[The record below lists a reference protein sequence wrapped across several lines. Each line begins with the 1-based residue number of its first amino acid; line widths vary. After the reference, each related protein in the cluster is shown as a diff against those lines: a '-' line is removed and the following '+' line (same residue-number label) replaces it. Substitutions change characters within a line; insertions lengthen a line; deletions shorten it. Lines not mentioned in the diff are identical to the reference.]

1 MMTLS
6 HALRLKKEAC
16 AVAFVGGG
24 GKTSAV
30 FQAARELSPALV
42 STSTHLAIRQAGQAD
57 QHLILQ
63 PGQPLPAAAELL
75 QAGVTLVTGPHLQDI
90 QRVAALE
97 PQQLLALHVFSQQH
111 NLPLLIEAD
120 GSRQR
125 PLKAPAAHEP
135 AIPPFAGLVVVTLGM
150 HGLGRPLA
158 EAAVH
163 RPEIYASLSG
173 LALESPVTREAAMA
187 VLLHPQGGLKNIPP
201 DSRKIVLLN
210 QADTPELQASAGRM
224 KTGLLQAYESVVVA
238 ALQRGEV
245 FAAHQQV
252 AAIVLAAGGSSRF
265 GQPKPLLDFHG
276 QPFVRVVAEN
286 ALRAGLSPVVVVL
299 GADSAAVRQA
309 VQDLPVVCVE
319 NKAWQSGQASSIVAG
334 LRALPGTSGAALFL
348 LADQPQIP
356 ARLMRALADRHA
368 EDLPAVL
375 APYVIDRRANPVLFD
390 RVTFAD
396 LLTLTGDTGGRAIFG
411 KFSPRYLPWHDDLLM
426 LDVDTPQDYQRLL
439 DETGHGS

>member
-1 MMTLS
+1 MMKLS
-6 HALRLKKEAC
+6 HALRLEKNTR

-24 GKTSAV
+24 GKTSGV
-30 FQAARELSPALV
+30 FLAARELAPAIV
-42 STSTHLAIRQAGQAD
+42 TTTTHLAIRQAENAD
-57 QHLILQ
+57 RHVSLQ
-63 PGQPLPAAAELL
+63 PGQPLPEQELL
-75 QAGVTLVTGPHLQDI
+75 QPGVTLVSGPPLADI
-90 QRVAALE
+90 QRVAGLTE
-97 PQQLLALHVFSQQH
+97 EQLLTLHHFTQEH
-111 NLPLLIEAD
+111 HLPLLLEAD

-125 PLKAPAAHEP
+125 PLKAPADHEP
-135 AIPPFAGLVVVTLGM
+135 AIPPFADTVVVTIGL

-163 RPEIYASLSG
+163 RPEIFARLSG
-173 LALESPVTREAAMA
+173 LAADTPVTREGLIK

-201 DSRKIVLLN
+201 GARKIALLN
-210 QADTPELQASAGRM
+210 QADTPELQSSAGRM
-224 KTGLLQAYESVVVA
+224 QKALLAAYDSVLVA
-238 ALQRGEV
+238 SLQRGEV
-245 FAAHQQV
+245 LAGYETI

-265 GQPKPLLDFHG
+265 GQPKQLLDFHG

-286 ALRAGLSPVVVVL
+286 ALRAGLSPVIVL
-299 GADSAAVRQA
+299 VGAQA
-309 VQDLPVVCVE
+309 GEIKTALQGLPVVIVE
-319 NKAWQSGQASSIVAG
+319 NQNWQSGQASSIVAG
-334 LRALPGTSGAALFL
+334 VRSLPAPTGAALFL
-348 LADQPQIP
+348 LADQPQVP

-396 LLTLTGDTGGRAIFG
+396 LLTLTGDTGGRAVFG

-439 DETGHGS
+439 DETRHEP